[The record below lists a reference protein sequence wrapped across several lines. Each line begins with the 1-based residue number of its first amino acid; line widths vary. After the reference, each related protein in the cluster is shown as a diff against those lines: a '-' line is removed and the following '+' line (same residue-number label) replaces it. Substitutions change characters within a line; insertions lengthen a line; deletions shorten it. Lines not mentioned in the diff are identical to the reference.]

1 MDSTSQ
7 IEKYKLFKAS
17 KDNLRKTIYQR
28 YTILGYIA
36 AGTYGRVYKAESKVK
51 NSNNNEKVKEFAI
64 KKFKPD
70 KEGEGNL
77 STGLSQSAC
86 REISLCIE
94 LKNENVVHLEEVLLG
109 PSDRSIYMV
118 FEYAEHDLLQILL
131 HHSQMG
137 HGFPI
142 PDFSIKSFLWQLLN
156 GVSYL
161 HLNWVLHR
169 DLKPANILVTSD
181 GVVKIADL
189 GLARLFHKPLQPLY
203 NGDKLIVTIWYR
215 SIELLLGTRHYTKAI
230 DIWAIGC
237 IFAELLMLK
246 PIFKGEEAKVENKKV
261 IPFQKNQLIKI
272 FEILGSPTKERWPNL
287 EYMPDYK
294 ELQAMPNQNYP
305 YGLHEFIYKRFS
317 SKNSSL
323 IDLISLMFEYD
334 PVKRITAEDA
344 LKHQYFLE
352 DPKPSMNAF
361 CQFDT
366 KTFNY
371 PMRTMQQDVD
381 EKSGGMTSNIG
392 NDNKRIKL
400 K

>member
-230 DIWAIGC
+230 
-237 IFAELLMLK
+237 E
-246 PIFKGEEAKVENKKV
+246 
-261 IPFQKNQLIKI
+261 
-272 FEILGSPTKERWPNL
+272 ERWPNL